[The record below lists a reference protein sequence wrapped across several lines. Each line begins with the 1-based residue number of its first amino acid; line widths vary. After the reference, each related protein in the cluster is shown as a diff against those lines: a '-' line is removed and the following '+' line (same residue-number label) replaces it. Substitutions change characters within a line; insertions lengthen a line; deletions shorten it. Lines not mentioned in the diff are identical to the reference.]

1 MTPRELR
8 PRRVTRSSSR
18 AGTTFPASPCTTATA
33 GTAGTGP
40 GDDVYSAVSHYRI
53 PALGPL
59 TALEL
64 RALLLRHVT
73 CIAGHGHTPQDCSAR
88 TQLLEIVAQ

>member
-1 MTPRELR
+1 
-8 PRRVTRSSSR
+8 
-18 AGTTFPASPCTTATA
+18 PCTTATA

-40 GDDVYSAVSHYRI
+40 GDDMYSAVSHYRI

-88 TQLLEIVAQ
+88 TQLLEIAAQ